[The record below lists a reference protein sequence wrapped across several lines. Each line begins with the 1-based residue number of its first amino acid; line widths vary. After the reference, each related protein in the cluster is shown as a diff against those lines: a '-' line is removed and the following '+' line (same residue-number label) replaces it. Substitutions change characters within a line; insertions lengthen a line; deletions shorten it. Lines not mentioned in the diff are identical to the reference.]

1 MNANAETLIQVKD
14 LCKAYG
20 DKQILKGISLDIH
33 RGDVIAIIGPSGCG
47 KSTFLRQLNLLET
60 PTSGDILLDGKSI
73 LKKEL
78 IKPREVRR
86 RVGMVFQQFNL
97 FKNMTALKNIMFAPM
112 KLGLLTK
119 TDAEKRAK
127 DLLER
132 VGLLDRADHYPAQLS
147 GGQQQRIAIARSLA
161 MKPDAVLFDEPTSAL
176 DPEMVGE
183 VLKIMKDLAKSG
195 MTMVVV
201 THEMSFAREVA
212 NRVLFFADGVVKE
225 DGSPE
230 EIFDNPKDARLKE
243 FLSALKK

>member
-14 LCKAYG
+14 LCKSYG

-33 RGDVIAIIGPSGCG
+33 RGDVVAIIGPSGCG
-47 KSTFLRQLNLLET
+47 KSTFLRQLNLLEH

-73 LKKEL
+73 LAKNVS
-78 IKPREVRR
+78 KPEIRERI
-86 RVGMVFQQFNL
+86 GMVFQQFNL
-97 FKNMTALKNIMFAPM
+97 FKNMTALKNIMFAPV
-112 KLGLLTK
+112 KLGRLSK
-119 TDAEKRAK
+119 ADAEARAK
-127 DLLER
+127 ELLKR
-132 VGLLDRADHYPAQLS
+132 VGLLERADHYPAQLS
-147 GGQQQRIAIARSLA
+147 GGQQQRVAIARA
-161 MKPDAVLFDEPTSAL
+161 MAMQPEAILFDEPTSAL

-195 MTMVVV
+195 MTMIVV

-212 NRVLFFADGVVKE
+212 NRVLFFADGYVKE
-225 DGSPE
+225 DGTPE

>member
-1 MNANAETLIQVKD
+1 MNASAETLIQVKD
-14 LCKAYG
+14 LCKSYG

-47 KSTFLRQLNLLET
+47 KSTFLRQLNLLEH

-73 LKKEL
+73 LAKGVS
-78 IKPREVRR
+78 KPEIRE

-97 FKNMTALKNIMFAPM
+97 FKYMTALKNIMFAPV
-112 KLGLLTK
+112 KLGRLSK
-119 TDAEKRAK
+119 AEAETRAK
-127 DLLER
+127 ELLKR
-132 VGLLDRADHYPAQLS
+132 VGLLERADHYPAQLS
-147 GGQQQRIAIARSLA
+147 GGQQQRIAIARA
-161 MKPDAVLFDEPTSAL
+161 MAMQPEAILFDEPTSAL

-195 MTMVVV
+195 MTMIVV

-212 NRVLFFADGVVKE
+212 NRVLFFADGYVKE
-225 DGSPE
+225 DGTPE